1 MLGQGKITIQNITWQ
16 VSLAADPADLSTGL
30 GNLPKLMAG
39 TGELFDLG
47 RLQII
52 QVTTVPMLFALDIAF
67 LDENLTV
74 TEVYYDIQPG
84 YLVTSQQPACY
95 FLEVNAGELAE
106 VKIRD
111 QAELEVTSQPV
122 INTSSATG
130 WLDLLNSWLPLLL
143 GIAFLGML
151 VPWVKSLFRE
161 ETVQPQ
167 LLAATR
173 KKAIDIEVEIVD
185 WGPRHKL
192 VKIYRNGR
200 VYAATYAEPFPTK
213 ESAKADYLADPR
225 SFLPFDESTGKY
237 LLKTCKKE
245 NGKFQIK
252 TDRMGNLIITHNQ
265 RPGKDIFLQFKSDK
279 EPVYSLLRRGERK
292 DLDAGW
298 PVEIFESEPRAGTL
312 EELWEVSCPE
322 SLQNVSPKGIQGHIP
337 GQSLD
342 YLPDSQEFLAYT
354 IEDIGYREKIDR
366 AFQEAI
372 QRARRS

>member
-1 MLGQGKITIQNITWQ
+1 MLGQGKITIQNSTWQ
-16 VSLAADPADLSTGL
+16 VSLAADPVDLSTGL
-30 GNLPKLMAG
+30 GNLPGLTAG

-47 RLQII
+47 QLQII
-52 QVTTVPMLFALDIAF
+52 QVTTVAMLFALDIAF
-67 LDENLTV
+67 LDGNLMV
-74 TEVYYDIQPG
+74 TEVYHDIQPG
-84 YLVTSQQPACY
+84 YLVTSQQPAHY

-106 VKIRD
+106 VKIGD
-111 QAELEVTSQPV
+111 QADLEVTSQPV
-122 INTSSATG
+122 ISSSSTAG
-130 WLDLLNSWLPLLL
+130 WQELLNSWMPLLL

-151 VPWVKSLFRE
+151 VPWIKSLCRE

-200 VYAATYAEPFPTK
+200 VYAATYADPFPTR
-213 ESAKADYLADPR
+213 ESAKADYLDDPR

-237 LLKTCKKE
+237 LLDTCRKDS
-245 NGKFQIK
+245 GKFQIK
-252 TDRMGNLIITHNQ
+252 TDRLGNLLITHNL
-265 RPGKDIFLQFKSDK
+265 RPGKDIYLQFESDK
-279 EPVYSLLRRGERK
+279 ELVYSLLRRGEKK

-298 PVEIFESEPRAGTL
+298 PVEILESEPRAGTL
-312 EELWEVSCPE
+312 EELWEANCPK
-322 SLQNVSPKGIQGHIP
+322 SQNADRKVTPGHIP

-342 YLPDSQEFLAYT
+342 YLPDSPEFLAYT

-372 QRARRS
+372 SRARRS

>member
-1 MLGQGKITIQNITWQ
+1 MLGQGKITIQNTTWQ
-16 VSLAADPADLSTGL
+16 VSLAVDPADLSAGL
-30 GNLPKLMAG
+30 GNLPGLTAM

-47 RLQII
+47 QLQII

-67 LDENLTV
+67 LDENLIV
-74 TEVYYDIQPG
+74 TEVYHDIQPG
-84 YLVTSQQPACY
+84 YLVTSQQPARY
-95 FLEVNAGELAE
+95 FLEVNAGECAE
-106 VKIRD
+106 VKIGD
-111 QAELEVTSQPV
+111 QVEVEVTSQPV
-122 INTSSATG
+122 ISTSGTTG
-130 WLDLLNSWLPLLL
+130 WLDLIKSWMPLLL
-143 GIAFLGML
+143 GIAFLGMMIL
-151 VPWVKSLFRE
+151 GVKSLFRE

-185 WGPRHKL
+185 RGPRHKL

-200 VYAATYAEPFPTK
+200 VYAATYAEPFPTQ
-213 ESAKADYLADPR
+213 ESARADYLADPR

-237 LLKTCKKE
+237 LQKTCKKE

-252 TDRMGNLIITHNQ
+252 TDRLGNLIITHNQ
-265 RPGKDIFLQFKSDK
+265 RPGKDIFLQFNSDK

-298 PVEIFESEPRAGTL
+298 PVEIFESEPRAGAL

-322 SLQNVSPKGIQGHIP
+322 SLQNASPKEIQGHIP

-366 AFQEAI
+366 TFQAAI

>member
-1 MLGQGKITIQNITWQ
+1 MLGQGTVTIQHTTWQ
-16 VSLAADPADLSTGL
+16 VSLAADPVDLSNGL
-30 GNLPKLMAG
+30 GDLPGLMAG
-39 TGELFDLG
+39 AGELFDLG
-47 RLQII
+47 QLQII

-67 LDENLTV
+67 LDETMVV
-74 TEVYYDIQPG
+74 TEVYRDIAPG
-84 YLVTSQQPACY
+84 YLVTSTQLARY
-95 FLEVNAGELAE
+95 FLEVNAGELAD
-106 VKIRD
+106 VNPGD
-111 QAELEVTSQPV
+111 QAEAEITLQPV
-122 INTSSATG
+122 ISASSTTG

-143 GIAFLGML
+143 EVAFLGML

-173 KKAIDIEVEIVD
+173 KKAEDIEVEIVD

-200 VYAATYAEPFPTK
+200 VYAATYAEPFSSK

-225 SFLPFDESTGKY
+225 SFLPFDESTGRY
-237 LLKTCKKE
+237 LLNTCKKE
-245 NGKFQIK
+245 NGKFRIK
-252 TDRMGNLIITHNQ
+252 TDRMGNLIITHSQ
-265 RPGKDIFLQFKSDK
+265 RPGQDIFLQLESDK
-279 EPVYSLLRRGERK
+279 ELVYSLLRPGERK

-298 PVEIFESEPRAGTL
+298 PVEILESEPRAGTL
-312 EELWEVSCPE
+312 EELWEISCPE

-354 IEDIGYREKIDR
+354 IEDIGYRKKIDN